1 MLFFSGEFGFAS
13 IPISKGIAF
22 ITGAMFAL
30 AVNRL
35 WTFQSKNKIQGDVV
49 RFASIYSLALLLN
62 ISMNSLLLDKLKFVE
77 NIFIVAFFVS
87 TFLSATFNFLGMN
100 FGSSEKECRHDGQAT
115 LFIDN
120 SLLQWRGK
128 G

>member
-1 MLFFSGEFGFAS
+1 MKISMVDKAIRFLIVGTLTVGLDWICYFFLVNFGFAS

-77 NIFIVAFFVS
+77 NIFIVAFLFRRFCRQHL
-87 TFLSATFNFLGMN
+87 TFLV
-100 FGSSEKECRHDGQAT
+100 
-115 LFIDN
+115 
-120 SLLQWRGK
+120 
-128 G
+128 